1 MAADPYASALAARF
15 DTELRRQ
22 SKHSVGWS
30 VVRFMSDQFFSFLV
44 FVILARLLTRADIG
58 AFAIMAIVSEIF
70 RTMSTAGLIQIV
82 AREPV
87 LSNEFTDTVYRGN
100 MGFSLIACAVILALA
115 HPFAAFMDA
124 PQIATPLQVLSLV
137 LPISALGQTHMALRL
152 REFGHK
158 TTALRSVASG
168 LIGGGAAVVAAFAGL
183 GLWALVIQRVATELV
198 SVILSRASYRWKPG
212 WAFRWPIFKRN
223 LGLNGSLTAT
233 QLVFIF
239 TLRLQELVIGNV
251 IGMVAVG
258 IYRTAWR
265 TVELISNGA
274 IRPFAT
280 VAMQTLAR
288 VKHDKAELTRAYHW
302 MISKAAVISLP
313 ALTGFGVVAPL
324 AVPTLF
330 GPKWAEA
337 GDLAQIF
344 AFMALPFT
352 LNQFASPSLG
362 ALGASRSLFFIAI
375 SQLGLTALFTF
386 FAAPYGLFAVA
397 WAYVA
402 RAYLTLPL
410 QIVSLKRVSG
420 IGLQHTWAA
429 IWQPLAAS
437 AVMGAA
443 LYFALPA
450 SADLLP
456 NAWVRLVLIVMAG
469 TLVYGLALI
478 ALSPLW
484 RGLFFRTL
492 QQVRR

>member
-1 MAADPYASALAARF
+1 MAADPYASAAGARF

-30 VVRFMSDQFFSFLV
+30 VVRFLSDQFFSFAV
-44 FVILARLLTRADIG
+44 FVILARLLSRADIG
-58 AFAIMAIVSEIF
+58 AFAVIAIVSEIF
-70 RTMSTAGLIQIV
+70 RTMSTAGLVQIV

-87 LSNEFTDTVYRGN
+87 LTSEFTDTVYRGHLA
-100 MGFSLIACAVILALA
+100 FSLLSCAVILAAA
-115 HPFAAFMDA
+115 HPFAEFMA
-124 PQIATPLQVLSLV
+124 TPQIAQPLQVLSLV
-137 LPISALGQTHMALRL
+137 LPLSALGQTHMALRL
-152 REFGHK
+152 RSFGHK
-158 TTALRSVASG
+158 TTALRSVAGG
-168 LIGGGAAVVAAFAGL
+168 LIGGGAAVAAAFAGL
-183 GLWALVIQRVATELV
+183 GLWALVIQRLVTELV
-198 SVILSRASYRWKPG
+198 SVVLSRASYRWRPG
-212 WAFRWPIFKRN
+212 WAFRWSIFKRN

-233 QLVFIF
+233 QLIGIF

-274 IRPFAT
+274 IRPFTT
-280 VAMQTLAR
+280 VAMQTMAR
-288 VKHDKAELTRAYHW
+288 VKHDKVELGRAYRW

-313 ALTGFGVVAPL
+313 ALAGFGVVAPL
-324 AVPTLF
+324 AVPTIF

-337 GDLAQIF
+337 GELAQIF

-362 ALGASRSLFFIAI
+362 ALGASRSLLLIGV

-410 QIVSLKRVSG
+410 QIIALRRASG
-420 IGLQHTWAA
+420 IGLHDTWAA

-437 AVMGAA
+437 ALMGVV
-443 LYFALPA
+443 LYHALPR
-450 SADLLP
+450 SAGLLP
-456 NAWVRLVLIVMAG
+456 NPWLRLALIIMAG

-484 RGLFFRTL
+484 REQLVRTL
-492 QQVRR
+492 QKARR